1 MVHES
6 GGALGLALLVAL
18 FTQAPGVVTLKSVG
32 GLPAHVAGRFE
43 DMGACQRSAS
53 GDYFLFDRRTHTV
66 WSMPSSLEGSPRE
79 IVGVGV
85 ESGRVLRPT
94 AFDLAADRTFVVA
107 DAPYGKRRVQFF
119 FETGARIGGFGLGE
133 SAAPDITLHGVAVN
147 GVGSIDYT
155 GKSILVSQPES
166 GRLVT
171 EYAVDGRFVRA
182 FGDLRSTGHEADR
195 DVHLAL
201 NAGRIVVNPRGGFY
215 YVFLGGT
222 PLFRKYDN
230 AGALLFERH
239 VQGTE
244 LDDYVRTR
252 PTVWPKRSGNEIP
265 LVMPAIRAAG
275 ADASGNLWISL
286 AVPFTYVYDAE
297 GERRGTV
304 QFSAAGAV
312 SPTSLFFDADGRL
325 LVTPGCYAFD
335 TKGSIPA
342 RNLAARGRTP

>member
-1 MVHES
+1 MVHAG
-6 GGALGLALLVAL
+6 GGAPRVALLVAL
-18 FTQAPGVVTLKSVG
+18 FSQAPGVATLKSIG

-43 DMGACQRSAS
+43 DMGACQRSRS

-66 WSMPSSLEGSPRE
+66 WSVPASRDAAPRE

-85 ESGRVLRPT
+85 ESGRLLRPT

-119 FETGARIGGFGLGE
+119 FETGARIGGFALGE
-133 SAAPDITLHGVAVN
+133 SAAPDITLHGVVVN
-147 GVGSIDYT
+147 GVGSIEYT
-155 GKSILVSQPES
+155 GQSILVSQPES

-171 EYAVDGRFVRA
+171 EYAVDGRFVRS
-182 FGDLRSTGHEADR
+182 FGELRPTGHEADR

-222 PLFRKYDN
+222 PLFRKFDT
-230 AGALLFERH
+230 AGTLLFERH

-244 LDDYVRTR
+244 LDEYVKTR
-252 PTVWPKRSGNEIP
+252 PTAWPKRSGNEIP
-265 LVMPAIRAAG
+265 IVMPAVRAAD

-286 AVPFTYVYDAE
+286 AVPFTYVYDPQ
-297 GERRGTV
+297 GERRGAF
-304 QFSAAGAV
+304 QFAAAGVV
-312 SPTSLFFDADGRL
+312 SPTSLSFGQDGRL
-325 LVTPGCYAFD
+325 LVTPGCHAFD
-335 TKGSIPA
+335 TKGSVPA
-342 RNLAARGRTP
+342 RNLAARGLRP